1 MSSVT
6 VEINGRETVSQA
18 ALQASGSMKKMGE
31 DSKGFL
37 ENITVTAGDV
47 VGAIQKIASSVSE
60 VVNLY
65 AVQERAVINLNSAIE
80 LSDNVNKDAA
90 QGLID
95 YASELQSLTGIGDE
109 TTIAIQAMLIASGR
123 NEEQVRSMI
132 AAAADYSAATG
143 KDFKTTV
150 EDLNKSF
157 SGTQGRMGQ
166 LIPELKDLTEEQL
179 KGGAAIDIV
188 GQKYAG
194 FAERLSGSASV
205 ALSSFNSS
213 WGDMKESL
221 GESIMPAVLPILG
234 ALVDLINDPVIPV
247 IKSFAPIV
255 QEVFENVEK
264 FITDLKPAVE
274 PIMTWF
280 ANTWTTVIG
289 PNIRLVGSILKE
301 TLSIVSGIITGDW
314 KRVWDS
320 FKQIVLDVVEVIKN
334 AFRPLID
341 AIDLVVG
348 GIDKAKQFLLS
359 GAQGNANRAGSS
371 PITGGNRY
379 ARGTGSAAPGVAI
392 VGEEGPELVIMQGGE
407 TVIPNNRLTSAA
419 KALGIPGYAKG
430 TESDFGFDFMM
441 PGLAAVIEPIIE
453 LLDSLGG
460 SLGMIVQA
468 VSSSGPMG
476 LAILAVTEIFQ
487 GMMSV
492 LGPLIDLVLK
502 PVFDALNMIG
512 VIIGELL
519 APVLEALAPIF
530 VIISN
535 LLLAVLT
542 PILNQLS
549 IPLSIV
555 SAIFNLLVPILK
567 AGAVAFEIL
576 TAPVRFLGDLFK
588 WVAEVIRVSVHNLK
602 EIIEHP
608 FRASKRNIQSA
619 GSFKSDAFSGLSGR
633 IEDIWNET
641 GTSASP
647 ISSPGY
653 GGTTGGTASYQ
664 KPRDLTVNVELYTS
678 ALVGNDGI
686 SEFSLIIGRELKA
699 AGVLNM
705 A

>member
-60 VVNLY
+60 VLNLY

-90 QGLID
+90 EGLIQ
-95 YASELQSLTGIGDE
+95 YASELQALTGIGDE

-123 NEEQVRSMI
+123 NEEQTRSMI

-143 KDFKTTV
+143 KDFKTTI

-194 FAERLSGSASV
+194 YAERLSGSASV
-205 ALSSFNSS
+205 ALASFKSS
-213 WGDMKESL
+213 WGDMQESL
-221 GESIMPAVLPILG
+221 GEAIMPAVLPILG
-234 ALVDLINDPVIPV
+234 ALVDFINDPVIPV

-264 FITDLKPAVE
+264 FITDLRPAVE

-320 FKQIVLDVVEVIKN
+320 FKQIVLDVVGVIKN
-334 AFRPLID
+334 AFSPLID
-341 AIDLVVG
+341 AITLVVE
-348 GIDKAKQFLLS
+348 GIGKAKDFLLTS
-359 GAQGNANRAGSS
+359 GQNNASRAVNA

-379 ARGTGSAAPGVAI
+379 ARGTGSASPGVAI
-392 VGEEGPELVIMQGGE
+392 VGEEGPELVIMRGGE

-419 KALGIPGYAKG
+419 KSLGIPGYAKG
-430 TESDFGFDFMM
+430 TGSDFGFDFASPLM
-441 PGLAAVIEPIIE
+441 E
-453 LLDSLGG
+453 LIS
-460 SLGMIVQA
+460 SIV
-468 VSSSGPMG
+468 GPVMDVVKSFTSVT
-476 LAILAVTEIFQ
+476 AILNPLQTIFQAMMNVIGPLVDSVLQPLVGILNIVGATLGKILAPAIAALGPIVTALSLAFVWFYNYAILPVGNLFIAVGNMIYNAVTYLVNGLLRAYNKINNIWGGKDIALMEYRALNDGQLDKI
-487 GMMSV
+487 STD
-492 LGPLIDLVLK
+492 DLVQQ
-502 PVFDALNMIG
+502 G
-512 VIIGELL
+512 Y
-519 APVLEALAPIF
+519 
-530 VIISN
+530 
-535 LLLAVLT
+535 T
-542 PILNQLS
+542 
-549 IPLSIV
+549 
-555 SAIFNLLVPILK
+555 
-567 AGAVAFEIL
+567 
-576 TAPVRFLGDLFK
+576 
-588 WVAEVIRVSVHNLK
+588 
-602 EIIEHP
+602 
-608 FRASKRNIQSA
+608 
-619 GSFKSDAFSGLSGR
+619 GS
-633 IEDIWNET
+633 
-641 GTSASP
+641 
-647 ISSPGY
+647 
-653 GGTTGGTASYQ
+653 GTTGGNATYQ
-664 KPRDLTVNVELYTS
+664 KPRDLTVNVQVYTS

-705 A
+705 S

>member
-37 ENITVTAGDV
+37 ENLTITAGDV

-60 VVNLY
+60 VLNLY

-90 QGLID
+90 EGLIQ
-95 YASELQSLTGIGDE
+95 YASELQALTGIGDE

-123 NEEQVRSMI
+123 SEEQTRSMI

-143 KDFKTTV
+143 KDFKTTI

-194 FAERLSGSASV
+194 YAERLSGSASV
-205 ALSSFNSS
+205 ALASFNSS
-213 WGDMKESL
+213 WNDMKESL
-221 GESIMPAVLPILG
+221 GEAIMPAVLPILG

-255 QEVFENVEK
+255 KEVFENVEK

-274 PIMTWF
+274 PIMIWF

-320 FKQIVLDVVEVIKN
+320 FKQIVLDVVAVIKN
-334 AFRPLID
+334 AFGPLID
-341 AIDLVVG
+341 AINLVVG

-359 GAQGNANRAGSS
+359 GAQGQVNNAMSGSQFGFGG
-371 PITGGNRY
+371 TGGNRY
-379 ARGTGSAAPGVAI
+379 ARGTGSASPGVAI
-392 VGEEGPELVIMQGGE
+392 VGEEGPELVIMRGGE
-407 TVIPNNRLTSAA
+407 TVIPNDRLTSAA
-419 KALGIPGYAKG
+419 KSLGIPGYAKG
-430 TESDFGFDFMM
+430 TSTDSGFGFDFASPLM
-441 PGLAAVIEPIIE
+441 E
-453 LLDSLGG
+453 LISSMTSGFGSLLG
-460 SLGMIVQA
+460 SLGSIKA
-468 VSSSGPMG
+468 VMDPLGTILGKVFDVIGPMIDQVIQP
-476 LAILAVTEIFQ
+476 LMSAFDTIAV
-487 GMMSV
+487 V
-492 LGPLIDLVLK
+492 
-502 PVFDALNMIG
+502 
-512 VIIGELL
+512 IGEILT
-519 APVLEALAPIF
+519 PIFKALTPIF

-535 LLLAVLT
+535 ALMSLIM

-549 IPLSIV
+549 VPLAIV
-555 SAIFNLLVPILK
+555 AAL
-567 AGAVAFEIL
+567 FEIL
-576 TAPVRFLGDLFK
+576 TPIMKANAIALEILTSPIKYIGDLFK
-588 WVAEVIRVSVHNLK
+588 WVAEVIRISVHNLS
-602 EIIEHP
+602 EYINNP
-608 FRASKRNIQSA
+608 FNAGRRNILGVS
-619 GSFKSDAFSGLSGR
+619 GFSSDAFTGLADR
-633 IEDIWNET
+633 IADIWN
-641 GTSASP
+641 GTSGVD
-647 ISSPGY
+647 SSPVSPGS
-653 GGTTGGTASYQ
+653 GGTTGGNATYQ
-664 KPRDLTVNVELYTS
+664 KPRDLTVNVQVYTS

-705 A
+705 S

>member
-18 ALQASGSMKKMGE
+18 ALQASGSVKKMGE

-37 ENITVTAGDV
+37 QNITLTAGDV
-47 VGAIQKIASSVSE
+47 IGAIQGIAASVGE
-60 VVNLY
+60 VMNLY

-80 LSDNVNKDAA
+80 QSTNVDKDASA
-90 QGLID
+90 GLVQ
-95 YASELQSLTGIGDE
+95 YASELQALTGIGDE

-143 KDFKTTV
+143 KDFKTTI

-194 FAERLSGSASV
+194 YAEKLSGSASV
-205 ALSSFNSS
+205 ALASFNSS

-221 GESIMPAVLPILG
+221 GEAIMPAVLPILNE
-234 ALVDLINDPVIPV
+234 LIEFITDPVIPV

-255 QEVFENVEK
+255 QEVFENVQQ
-264 FITDLKPAVE
+264 FITELKPAVE

-289 PNIRLVGSILKE
+289 PNIKSVGSILKE

-314 KRVWDS
+314 KRVWES
-320 FKQIVLDVVEVIKN
+320 FKKIVLDVVDIIKN
-334 AFRPLID
+334 AFNPLID
-341 AIDLVVG
+341 AVNLVVG

-359 GAQGNANRAGSS
+359 GAQGNANRAVNA

-379 ARGTGSAAPGVAI
+379 ARGTGSASPGVAI

-407 TVIPNNRLTSAA
+407 TVIPNDRLTSAA
-419 KALGIPGYAKG
+419 RSLGIPGYAKG
-430 TESDFGFDFMM
+430 TGIDFGFDFASPLMEM
-441 PGLAAVIEPIIE
+441 ISSITSGFGS
-453 LLDSLGG
+453 LLG
-460 SLGMIVQA
+460 SLGSIQA
-468 VSSSGPMG
+468 VMDPLGTILGKVFDVIGPMIDQV
-476 LAILAVTEIFQ
+476 LQPLMDAFDVIAV
-487 GMMSV
+487 V
-492 LGPLIDLVLK
+492 
-502 PVFDALNMIG
+502 
-512 VIIGELL
+512 IGEILT
-519 APVLEALAPIF
+519 PIFEALTPIF
-530 VIISN
+530 VIISDVLMSLIMPILN
-535 LLLAVLT
+535 MLAVPLAIVAALFEILT
-542 PILNQLS
+542 PIM
-549 IPLSIV
+549 
-555 SAIFNLLVPILK
+555 K
-567 AGAVAFEIL
+567 ANAVAIEIL
-576 TAPVRFLGDLFK
+576 TAPITFLGDLFK
-588 WVAEVIRVSVHNLK
+588 WIASVIKVAIHNLV
-602 EIIEHP
+602 EYIEHP
-608 FRASKRNIQSA
+608 VRASKRNIQDYD
-619 GSFKSDAFSGLSGR
+619 SFSSDAFTGLEDR
-633 IEDIWNET
+633 IAAIWNGT
-641 GTSASP
+641 GGTDSSAV
-647 ISSPGY
+647 SPGS
-653 GGTTGGTASYQ
+653 GGTTGGNATYQ
-664 KPRDLTVNVELYTS
+664 KPRDLTVNVQVYTS

-705 A
+705 S